1 MNMIKRISGTLILPV
16 GMFLFML
23 VLCRAN
29 GKNYFGTW
37 KMWQTLIPN
46 IGVSVTCALGI
57 GLQYRAGRFDFSGG
71 AIMLLTSIIAGNL
84 ARDLGNSV
92 PLLWVL
98 CLGVSVALSLLVAL
112 LYVYGRVPIVI
123 ITIGMALFLEALT
136 CLLFKGAGV
145 SLVSNLKLTVFC
157 RYPYVIVPFVLAVVI
172 YAFYYAK
179 TTAGRQ
185 SELLANNQKSAVHIG
200 ISEKKNVFITYVVS
214 GLIFGLATLLSIGT
228 GIKGASYT
236 ALSTAGQL
244 FSNILPVFIG
254 LMLAPFCG
262 QTIGLL
268 MGSITLCLLSYGL
281 SAVFSFEMGSAI
293 TTICT
298 GTFILLL
305 NVFYV
310 HGMNLIRGFAGIF
323 RKKAL

>member
-1 MNMIKRISGTLILPV
+1 MNIIKRIAGTIVLPV
-16 GMFLFML
+16 GMFILML
-23 VLCRAN
+23 IFCRAN
-29 GKNYFGTW
+29 GKDYYGTW

-84 ARDLGNSV
+84 ARDIGNSV
-92 PLLWVL
+92 VLLWVL
-98 CLGVSVALSLLVAL
+98 CLGVSVVLSLIVAT
-112 LYVYGRVPIVI
+112 LYVYGKVPIVI
-123 ITIGMALFLEALT
+123 ITIGMALFLEALS
-136 CLLFKGAGV
+136 CLVFKGSGV
-145 SLVSNLKLTVFC
+145 SLVSNLKLSVFC
-157 RYPYVIVPFVLAVVI
+157 RYPYVIIPFVLAVII

-179 TTAGRQ
+179 TTPGRQ

-200 ISEKKNVFITYVVS
+200 ISEKKNVFITYIVS

-236 ALSTAGQL
+236 ALSTAGEL

-254 LMLAPFCG
+254 LMLAKFCG

-298 GTFILLL
+298 GMFILLL

-310 HGMNLIRGFAGIF
+310 HGINMIKGFTGLF
-323 RKKAL
+323 RKKVV